1 MVLNLSLLILMFI
14 IACLLII
21 LNSKYIINYV
31 EEKFKNF

>member
-1 MVLNLSLLILMFI
+1 MALNLFLLILMFI

-31 EEKFKNF
+31 EEEFKNF